1 MNVKKALLHLCL
13 TEKFYFD
20 GCSLTVVTQGAKR
33 PRTSGLFYYVR
44 LASESSQNSDD
55 ESVCSLQSYETATL
69 ESDNRSSDSDA
80 TESSGSDE
88 YELVASPEGSAH
100 IEYSSTDSETE
111 RIIINSV
118 VTSPLME
125 LNKTESSGVEDSSPE
140 EALPLSRVPV
150 PSSFEMCKRCKS
162 LRCYPLLKLCR
173 KCHKERRRH
182 VLPRVKK
189 RRKKLSKSAQKG
201 KRRKVDPQ
209 ASARK
214 LITQKELEITQ
225 ERNRLKTDQI
235 MFPVELVWSTQVA
248 ESSNLDA
255 GASGSSEPRA
265 SSAST
270 SGNSALTQ
278 SSGIFS
284 GPSTSKGTAT
294 DSDED
299 DLPIR
304 ITYKLKDLCI
314 ICETAPKDCAFLH
327 QTIAHRCCCYSC
339 AKYISET
346 SRRCPTCN
354 RMITRIVRLFTT

>member
-1 MNVKKALLHLCL
+1 MSV
-13 TEKFYFD
+13 TVTMD
-20 GCSLTVVTQGAKR
+20 RSPGCSLTVVTQGAKR

-235 MFPVELVWSTQVA
+235 MFPVELVWS
-248 ESSNLDA
+248 NA